1 MVVLKFKDYYKR
13 LIRKI
18 PILKNGLVLLHI
30 VSVIIGFA
38 IFIASYQTAENL
50 LVQQNLS
57 KQMILAKAG
66 SLSAENLIKNVQN
79 QLSSFIFSFTDL
91 NENINVN
98 KKATRAEFAA
108 YMQRAQLPVNSISMY
123 DEVGKLS
130 ILENR
135 NHIYTGE
142 NQDFSQTELI
152 KWSKNPE
159 SKNKTFISTPYIGT
173 TGASVGK
180 IIIIIA
186 KPIYFGSIYK
196 GTLAVR
202 LLVNDFR
209 NDFITALVSGN
220 DEDSFI
226 VNSAGVL
233 LAGNSSLTN
242 QNLYSYAGKK
252 KWNGSADFTKKLNA
266 ALKTN
271 SLQTNWIFQNP
282 GDKPKDLLVGISKI
296 DIPNTDR
303 DLFFAA
309 TSSRDKALASL
320 KSLSAYGYA
329 WLGFG
334 VLTTT
339 TGGLLVIFL
348 RSGAI

>member
-1 MVVLKFKDYYKR
+1 MVLKFEDYYKKVVKR
-13 LIRKI
+13 I
-18 PILKNGLVLLHI
+18 PILKNGLIVLHI

-50 LVQQNLS
+50 LVQQSLN

-66 SLSAENLIKNVQN
+66 SSSVENLVKNVQN
-79 QLSSFIFSFTDL
+79 QLSSFIFSFSDP
-91 NENINVN
+91 NENHSIN
-98 KKATRAEFAA
+98 KKVTRAAFAA
-108 YMQRAQLPVNSISMY
+108 YMQRSQLPVNGIAMY
-123 DEVGKLS
+123 DEEGKLS

-135 NHIYTGE
+135 GHIYTGE
-142 NQDFSQTELI
+142 NQNFSQTELI
-152 KWSKNPE
+152 KWSKDPE
-159 SKNKTFISTPYIGT
+159 SKNKTYISTPYIGT

-186 KPIYFGSIYK
+186 KPIYFGSVYK

-209 NDFITALVSGN
+209 SDFITALVSDS

-233 LAGNSSLTN
+233 LAGNSALTN
-242 QNLYSYAGKK
+242 QNLFSYARKK
-252 KWNGSADFTKKLNA
+252 KWSGSADFTKKLST

-271 SLQTNWIFQNP
+271 SFQTNWTFQNP
-282 GDKPKDLLVGISKI
+282 GDKPKDSLVGISKI
-296 DIPNTDR
+296 DIPNTDK

-320 KSLSAYGYA
+320 KSLRGYGYA

-339 TGGLLVIFL
+339 VGGLLVMFL
-348 RSGAI
+348 KSGSL